1 MAKSTNRRFYWIKL
15 KKDFFEARF
24 IKRLRT
30 MPNGD
35 TYTII
40 YLKLLLKTVENN
52 GFYYYEG
59 IDEDI
64 YNEIALDLDE
74 SLEAVKNTVNYL
86 VQKNLM
92 TISENEAELYQM
104 AEMVGSETAST
115 RRARKSRE
123 KSKSVAMQHQC
134 NTNATHC
141 NNLQQKCNIE
151 KEKEIDKELEKEQEK
166 EKELEQKEK
175 VKKEKKPKETHNS
188 IIENYTIN
196 EDLREALKGFVEMR
210 KEIKKPIT
218 AKGLKIALGK
228 LDKWA
233 LDDLTKIDIVNQSI
247 ERSRSGL
254 FPLNKNNNQYNQE
267 QKKKS
272 RIEELLF

>member
-1 MAKSTNRRFYWIKL
+1 MAKSNNRRFYWIKL
-15 KKDFFEARF
+15 KKGFFETRP

-74 SLEAVKNTVNYL
+74 DLEAVKNTVNYL

-92 TISENEAELYQM
+92 TISESEAELYQM

-123 KSKSVAMQHQC
+123 KSKNVAMQH
-134 NTNATHC
+134 
-141 NNLQQKCNIE
+141 
-151 KEKEIDKELEKEQEK
+151 
-166 EKELEQKEK
+166 
-175 VKKEKKPKETHNS
+175 
-188 IIENYTIN
+188 
-196 EDLREALKGFVEMR
+196 
-210 KEIKKPIT
+210 
-218 AKGLKIALGK
+218 
-228 LDKWA
+228 
-233 LDDLTKIDIVNQSI
+233 
-247 ERSRSGL
+247 
-254 FPLNKNNNQYNQE
+254 
-267 QKKKS
+267 
-272 RIEELLF
+272 

>member
-74 SLEAVKNTVNYL
+74 SIEDVKNTINYL

-104 AEMVGSETAST
+104 DEMVGSETAST

-123 KSKSVAMQHQC
+123 KSKSVAMQH
-134 NTNATHC
+134 HC
-141 NNLQQKCNIE
+141 NNLQQKCNVE
-151 KEKEIDKELEKEQEK
+151 KEIDKEIDKELEKEKEQEK
-166 EKELEQKEK
+166 EQEQKEK
-175 VKKEKKPKETHNS
+175 TKKEKKSKETHNS

-247 ERSRSGL
+247 ERSWSGL

>member
-74 SLEAVKNTVNYL
+74 SIEAVKNTINYL

-104 AEMVGSETAST
+104 DEMVGSETAST

-123 KSKSVAMQHQC
+123 KSKSVAMQH
-134 NTNATHC
+134 HC
-141 NNLQQKCNIE
+141 NNLQQKCNV
-151 KEKEIDKELEKEQEK
+151 EK

-175 VKKEKKPKETHNS
+175 TKKEKKPKETHNS

-233 LDDLTKIDIVNQSI
+233 LDDLMLAYK
-247 ERSRSGL
+247 
-254 FPLNKNNNQYNQE
+254 
-267 QKKKS
+267 
-272 RIEELLF
+272 

>member
-64 YNEIALDLDE
+64 YNEIALDLGE
-74 SLEAVKNTVNYL
+74 SIEAVKNTINYL

-123 KSKSVAMQHQC
+123 KSKSVAMQH
-134 NTNATHC
+134 HC
-141 NNLQQKCNIE
+141 NNLQQKCNVE
-151 KEKEIDKELEKEQEK
+151 KEKEIDKELEKEQEQ

-175 VKKEKKPKETHNS
+175 TKKEKKPKETHNS

-196 EDLREALKGFVEMR
+196 EDLREALKSFVEMR
-210 KEIKKPIT
+210 KELKKPIT
-218 AKGLKIALGK
+218 IKGLKIALGK
-228 LDKWA
+228 LDKMA

-247 ERSRSGL
+247 EGSWFGL
-254 FPLNKNNNQYNQE
+254 FPLRNNNQYN
-267 QKKKS
+267 KKPN
-272 RIEELLF
+272 REELPF